1 MDYKAWVV
9 AEDGISAVHAT
20 GYSIHVEGNPRSPIA
35 VVPKHLPKNLSALE
49 AARLLR
55 YGVESIAEV
64 AKLKKTQVRTSQ
76 GAGSGYKRD
85 PSKPRKPTISLKP
98 RPKTLVH
105 DKDES

>member
-9 AEDGISAVHAT
+9 AEDGTSAVHAT

-35 VVPKHLPKNLSALE
+35 VVPKHLPKDLSALE

-64 AKLKKTQVRTSQ
+64 AKSKKAQGRTSA
-76 GAGSGYKRD
+76 GSGSGYKRD

-98 RPKTLVH
+98 RPRTLVG
-105 DKDES
+105 DSEKT